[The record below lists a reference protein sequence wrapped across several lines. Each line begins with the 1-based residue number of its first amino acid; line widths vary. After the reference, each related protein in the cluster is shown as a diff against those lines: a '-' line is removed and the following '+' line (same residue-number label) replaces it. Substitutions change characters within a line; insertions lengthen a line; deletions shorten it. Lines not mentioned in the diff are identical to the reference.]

1 MAGSKV
7 KKIICNSCGAEFEDT
22 LPECPYCGTMNYKGA
37 EMEYFGRLEEV
48 RSDMEQLGSVPEQE
62 TRSELKK
69 QRKWILKLVLFLAVA
84 AVLLFLGMKWR
95 EFRYSDQRD
104 SKADYAWQK
113 ENFPILDQL
122 YKEENYD
129 KLLDAYVE
137 AVKENKPIDLWEHYD
152 FCLKMVYCRD
162 TLELLEREKGGETLS
177 KNDEICLL
185 DNYWIL
191 KGIPYGADLTKDEEE
206 RLDDSVKEVLGCL
219 EGRWN
224 FPEETRKEFERQIR
238 NQNGYPDY
246 DYCEEYI
253 KQWMKGGKQ
262 HEM

>member
-104 SKADYAWQK
+104 NRKSR
-113 ENFPILDQL
+113 NHS
-122 YKEENYD
+122 N
-129 KLLDAYVE
+129 
-137 AVKENKPIDLWEHYD
+137 
-152 FCLKMVYCRD
+152 
-162 TLELLEREKGGETLS
+162 
-177 KNDEICLL
+177 
-185 DNYWIL
+185 
-191 KGIPYGADLTKDEEE
+191 PYGAVSGIFSDVRKLVEYQKEY
-206 RLDDSVKEVLGCL
+206 DS
-219 EGRWN
+219 GR
-224 FPEETRKEFERQIR
+224 I
-238 NQNGYPDY
+238 
-246 DYCEEYI
+246 
-253 KQWMKGGKQ
+253 
-262 HEM
+262 